1 MATGDT
7 TQRESDCTNSRTS
20 PSNNPPSTNT
30 PEITPG
36 IIIWLTGLP
45 SSGKTTIASALF
57 CRLLNTGYKPVW
69 WDGDAVR
76 DGVSRDL
83 GFSKEDR
90 NEAVRRA
97 AWLAREMAMQGHLV
111 IVSMVSPYVEARVR
125 VREEARKAGCGF
137 VEVWVDCP
145 VWLCVK
151 RDVKGL
157 YKKHTPDM
165 TGVDDPYQPPGY
177 AEVVCDTYSETL
189 EESVE
194 KVEKVLKGV
203 MGNV

>member
-7 TQRESDCTNSRTS
+7 TQRESDCIS
-20 PSNNPPSTNT
+20 PSDDSSPSSDSL
-30 PEITPG
+30 EITPG
-36 IIIWLTGLP
+36 TIVWLTGLP
-45 SSGKTTIASALF
+45 SSGKTTIARALF
-57 CRLLNTGYKPVW
+57 YRMINTGYKPVW
-69 WDGDAVR
+69 WDGDVVR
-76 DGVSRDL
+76 GGLGKDL

-90 NEAVRRA
+90 NEAVRRV
-97 AWLAREMAMQGHLV
+97 AWLARECAGQGHVV

-125 VREEARKAGCGF
+125 AREEARGAGCGF

-145 VWLCVK
+145 IWLCLK

-177 AEVVCDTYSETL
+177 AEVVCDTYLETL

-194 KVEKVLKGV
+194 KVWKGV